1 MSINYDIVF
10 INFSW
15 DYVASGVL
23 SSLNDARTR
32 LNLSLLVRQSEV
44 LGNSRHES
52 ALKSNCMYG
61 VERSQ
66 RTDKVTS

>member
-23 SSLNDARTR
+23 SSPNDARTR
-32 LNLSLLVRQSEV
+32 LNLSRLVRQNEV
-44 LGNSRHES
+44 LGNTGHES
-52 ALKSNCMYG
+52 VLKSNCMYG